1 MNLEVLGAVVQGY
14 SDRIQD
20 QELLS
25 IQSGYWSGYWSNNNK
40 HPKTLGQIIDMVTR
54 KRDTVNSKKEHAEDV
69 DVEAFLERERKFNER
84 RDTLA
89 R

>member
-20 QELLS
+20 QELLA
-25 IQSGYWSGYWSNNNK
+25 IQSGYWSGYWSNSK

>member
-1 MNLEVLGAVVQGY
+1 
-14 SDRIQD
+14 
-20 QELLS
+20 
-25 IQSGYWSGYWSNNNK
+25 
-40 HPKTLGQIIDMVTR
+40 MVTR
-54 KRDTVNSKKEHAEDV
+54 KRDIVSNKKEHAEDV

>member
-1 MNLEVLGAVVQGY
+1 
-14 SDRIQD
+14 
-20 QELLS
+20 
-25 IQSGYWSGYWSNNNK
+25 
-40 HPKTLGQIIDMVTR
+40 MVTR

-89 R
+89 Q

>member
-25 IQSGYWSGYWSNNNK
+25 IQSGYWSGYWSNSK
-40 HPKTLGQIIDMVTR
+40 HPKTLGQIIDMATR